1 MFNPFRAPK
10 INIILTQGFALGC
23 YVTPFQG
30 LKFCFFYPGRCPGLV
45 CYALSGL
52 KILFFYPGRC
62 PALGCYV
69 TPFQGL
75 KYAS

>member
-10 INIILTQGFALGC
+10 INIILTQGVALGW

-30 LKFCFFYPGRCPGLV
+30 LKFCFLTQGV
-45 CYALSGL
+45 
-52 KILFFYPGRC
+52 
-62 PALGCYV
+62 ALGWYV